1 MTVTARLNSIRA
13 REDAADARK
22 TAAIIAVLSAFCGFA
37 FIVTLLLL
45 HSSN

>member
-1 MTVTARLNSIRA
+1 MTDITTRLNSIRQ

-37 FIVTLLLL
+37 FIGALLGMVLK
-45 HSSN
+45 